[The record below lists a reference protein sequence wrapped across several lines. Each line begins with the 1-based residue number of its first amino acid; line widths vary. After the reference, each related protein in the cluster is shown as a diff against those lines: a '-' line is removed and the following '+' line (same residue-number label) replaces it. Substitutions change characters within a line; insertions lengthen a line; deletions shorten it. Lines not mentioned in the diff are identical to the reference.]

1 MRANG
6 LHGNPL
12 IVCRA
17 IMGTKD
23 EVIGTKTG
31 ANMRCLIAVSSA
43 GGNTRM
49 VAEHLERELRSAGCE
64 VPGVADVAA
73 VSEDETRAADVVLA
87 GFWTD
92 KGDCAPVMASLLE
105 TLEGKRVFLFGT
117 AGFGGSPEYFERIL
131 GNVRKHLSDSVE
143 YLGGAMC
150 QGKMGAGVRARYESM
165 LAKNPEDKRAQ
176 AMIDNFDAALS
187 HPDADD
193 VEGIVV
199 AAREALGL

>member
-1 MRANG
+1 MK
-6 LHGNPL
+6 
-12 IVCRA
+12 IC
-17 IMGTKD
+17 
-23 EVIGTKTG
+23 VIYDSVT
-31 ANMRCLIAVSSA
+31 
-43 GGNTRM
+43 GNTKMLADRIQEKYRDRLTDRM
-49 VAEHLERELRSAGCE
+49 EE
-64 VPGVADVAA
+64 ADVIFLG
-73 VSEDETRAADVVLA
+73 S
-87 GFWTD
+87 WTD
-92 KGDCAPVMASLLE
+92 KGSMASNMLE
-105 TLEGKRVFLFGT
+105 FVKGLYGKRVALFGT

-193 VEGIVV
+193 VEGIVA

>member
-150 QGKMGAGVRARYESM
+150 QGKMGAGVRKRYEAM
-165 LAKNPEDKRAQ
+165 LAENPGDARIQ
-176 AMIDNFDAALS
+176 AMIDNFDAALA
-187 HPDADD
+187 HPTEED
-193 VEGIVV
+193 VARIT
-199 AAREALGL
+199 AAAQRALGV

>member
-1 MRANG
+1 
-6 LHGNPL
+6 
-12 IVCRA
+12 
-17 IMGTKD
+17 
-23 EVIGTKTG
+23 
-31 ANMRCLIAVSSA
+31 MRCLIAVSSA

-92 KGDCAPVMASLLE
+92 KGDCAPAMASLLE

-150 QGKMGAGVRARYESM
+150 QGKMGAGVRKRYEAM

-176 AMIDNFDAALS
+176 AMIDNFDVALS

-193 VEGIVV
+193 IEGIVA